1 MKKTI
6 GLLGKTLAHSFSKQ
20 FFTEKFIRE
29 NIYNYEYVNFEL
41 EDIQNFSKLL
51 EQYPNLIGLNV
62 TIPYKEQVLPF
73 VDECDEIVKEIG
85 AANTLKISKN
95 GKISAYNT
103 DVFGFTESIKPLLK
117 THHKNALIL
126 GSGGASKAIKYALN
140 KMNIAAIIVSRNP
153 KNSDEISYQDLD
165 ENTVKN
171 NQIVVNT
178 TPLGSYPNTETFPC
192 FPYDFIDENYIF
204 YDLVYNP
211 APTIFLKK
219 ANKNGAI
226 TINGLKMLHLQ
237 AEQSWKIWT
246 KKPH

>member
-20 FFTEKFIRE
+20 YFTEKFIRE
-29 NIYNYEYVNFEL
+29 NINDYEYINIEL
-41 EDIQNFSKLL
+41 DDIQKFTELL

-62 TIPYKEQVLPF
+62 TIPYKEQVLSF

-85 AANTLKISKN
+85 AANTLKISKT

-103 DVFGFTESIKPLLK
+103 DVYGFAQSIKPHIK
-117 THHKNALIL
+117 KHHKQALIL
-126 GSGGASKAIKYALN
+126 GSGGASKAVKFALN
-140 KMNIAAIIVSRNP
+140 KMNIPVKIVSRNP
-153 KNSDEISYQDLD
+153 QKSDEISYDNLD

-171 NQIVVNT
+171 HQIIVNT
-178 TPLGSYPNTETFPC
+178 TPLGTYPNTESAPD
-192 FPYDFIDENYIF
+192 FPYDFIEKNHIF

-211 APTIFLKK
+211 AQTIFLINARQK
-219 ANKNGAI
+219 GATI
-226 TINGLKMLHLQ
+226 INGLKMLQLQ

-246 KKPH
+246 KKTN